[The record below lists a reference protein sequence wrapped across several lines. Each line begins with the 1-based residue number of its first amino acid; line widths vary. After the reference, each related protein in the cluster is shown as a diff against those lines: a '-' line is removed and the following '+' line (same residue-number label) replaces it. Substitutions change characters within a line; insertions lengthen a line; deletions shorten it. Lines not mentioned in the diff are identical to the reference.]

1 MDSGVSHTHTFY
13 SQISLARWMAVH
25 LTAREAVLESALEL
39 GRARRVGVRSERN
52 DEPVKAGVVRSSSGR
67 FERDFQ
73 TGPLL

>member
-1 MDSGVSHTHTFY
+1 MVG
-13 SQISLARWMAVH
+13 R